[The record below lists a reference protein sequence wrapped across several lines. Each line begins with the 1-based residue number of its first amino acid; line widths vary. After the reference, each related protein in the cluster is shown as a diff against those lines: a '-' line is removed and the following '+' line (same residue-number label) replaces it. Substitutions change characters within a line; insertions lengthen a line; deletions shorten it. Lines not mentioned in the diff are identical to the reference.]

1 LYVVGKGTKSRWVAI
16 LPSVVRLLCDLH
28 GQEGPNARCHQP
40 LVMNHFGQAYTRF
53 GLGKMVRRLCAEAGL
68 RQVVSPHALRRT
80 HATLAL
86 KGGASLQDIQLTLG
100 HARLETTTRYV
111 QYEGG
116 LQRSTAQCLP
126 SLGV

>member
-1 LYVVGKGTKSRWVAI
+1 MYVVGKGTRSRWVAI
-16 LPSVVRLLCDLH
+16 LPQVFRLLCDLH
-28 GQEGPNARCHQP
+28 GQEGPNARCSKP
-40 LVMNHFGQAYTRF
+40 LVMNHLGQVYTRF

-86 KGGASLQDIQLTLG
+86 KGGASMQDIQVTLG
-100 HARLETTTRYV
+100 HARLETTARYA

-116 LQRSTAQCLP
+116 LQRSTALCLP
-126 SLGV
+126 TF